1 MVVRIDEEAR
11 FEAQFRRFAGHV
23 QAYALRRAGAEVAQ
37 DVTAETFLIAWRRRA
52 QAPNEPLP
60 WLYGIARGVLANER
74 RAANRRGALLG
85 RIARERQPSAGGI
98 DDHEVLAAVARLSAR
113 DRELLLLTA
122 WEGLSVGEAAQ
133 ALGCSAATLAVR
145 LHRARRRLARALGE
159 ADPAPDPAGPSHSVS
174 EVSA

>member
-1 MVVRIDEEAR
+1 VSIDEQAQ

-23 QAYALRRAGAEVAQ
+23 HAYALRRAGAETAK

-52 QAPNEPLP
+52 HAPSEPLP

-85 RIARERQPSAGGI
+85 RIAGERLPSAADI
-98 DDHEVLAAVARLSAR
+98 EDHDVLAAVAGLSAG

-122 WEGLSVGEAAQ
+122 WEGLSVSEAAQ
-133 ALGCSAATLAVR
+133 ALGCSASTLAVR

-159 ADPAPDPAGPSHSVS
+159 ADPMPDPAAPPHPVS